1 MMNQLKPE
9 HKGVTFLSLNP
20 AVQRPSDLN
29 QPMYSHVPRSL
40 LFPKEV
46 RPKEPRSQRQKVKNK
61 NDTLITADKAAP
73 QSFDKTSPH
82 TIDGTFIEVNTLA
95 DRKRTHNKE
104 PWSKRNEIKNPLTYL
119 KNKNFYDKLG

>member
-9 HKGVTFLSLNP
+9 HKGVPFLSLNP
-20 AVQRPSDLN
+20 TVQKTSDLN

-46 RPKEPRSQRQKVKNK
+46 KAKEPRSQRQKVKNK
-61 NDTLITADKAAP
+61 NEALITADKAAP
-73 QSFDKTSPH
+73 QTLDKTSQH
-82 TIDGTFIEVNTLA
+82 AIDGTFIELNTLA
-95 DRKRTHNKE
+95 DRKRTQNKE

-119 KNKNFYDKLG
+119 KNKKFYDKLG